1 MKAETP
7 QGLWENIHTWW
18 TDWAKDKLFRV
29 WRNQEQIAD
38 FCFIDQMIDIG
49 HDIMLGLSTYSS
61 FYDSLREPGSL
72 TFALLSQIRIEWY
85 QDDLADE
92 SFHGG
97 WTDDD
102 FERVKTAYE
111 CAGISAPEDIDD
123 VPLP

>member
-7 QGLWENIHTWW
+7 QGSWGDIHTWW
-18 TDWAKDKLFRV
+18 VDWAKDKLFRV

-38 FCFIDQMIDIG
+38 FCFIDQVIDIG

-61 FYDSLREPGSL
+61 SYDNLREPGSL
-72 TFALLSQIRIEWY
+72 TFALLSQIRIAWY

-92 SFHGG
+92 SFSGG

-102 FERVKTAYE
+102 FERVKKAYE
-111 CAGISAPEDIDD
+111 CAGISTPEDINN
-123 VPLP
+123 VSLP